1 MKHPISS
8 GVRPLS
14 LLLAAVLAACG
25 GSDGGGATDTGSSN
39 GGSGTGTVGSGNGGG
54 VATSR
59 YSAEIRRTEMG
70 VPHVKA
76 ATWSGAGYGYGY
88 AQAQDNLCTMADSF
102 LTYRG
107 ERSRY
112 FGGEAQAVY
121 DSTIARPRNIDSD
134 FFHRHVLAA
143 DVVDAMA
150 AAQPERLRQLVDG
163 FAAGYNRYVS
173 EARAGNGAHAAC
185 RSADWVQA
193 ISTQDIWRRMYAAN
207 LAGGYSN
214 FVAGIANATPP
225 VATTTP
231 ARTSGGTSAS
241 KTTDGATVAA
251 TFDPAATRAPHLEVG
266 GTRGVGS
273 NMYGFGSA
281 VTGEGSS
288 VLFGNP
294 HWYWK
299 GPDRFY
305 QAQLTIPGE
314 LDVSGASFLGVPVML
329 IGFNDSVAWSH
340 TVSTA
345 RRFGFFELKLVPGDP
360 TSYQRDGRNVRMTP
374 RAITVQVRDAAGT
387 TTAVTRT
394 LYASEHGPMIN
405 LALLNPAL
413 AWSGTTAFAIRD
425 INGANYRTF
434 RNWLRWNQAK
444 SLDEFI
450 AIQREESA
458 IPWVNTV
465 AVGRDRAQAWYAD
478 IGAVPNVSPEQ
489 VAGCTTAFGQAVAA
503 AIPDAPFFDGSR
515 SACDW
520 RTDADSAQT
529 GAIGPARMP
538 SLLRDDYVGN
548 MNDSH
553 WSTNVRAPLTGFP
566 PIFGPAG
573 TQALTL
579 RTRLGHQMAL
589 QRLAGTDGYPGNQ
602 AGSAVVR
609 QMVLDSRVF
618 SAERF
623 KTQALNLVC
632 TTPQIA
638 VAGAGSV
645 DVTAACTALRAWDDT
660 GSATAR
666 GSHLWDEFWRAIPLT
681 DAQLYAVPFDPANP
695 IDTPRDLR
703 ASAADALRQVFGTAV
718 AKSAAGGFAPDT
730 QRGDLLY
737 ATRGGG
743 RIPLFGGCGEIGYF
757 TVTCSDNPIERGG
770 YTMDG
775 LAEGN
780 SYMQVVSFPSN
791 TVQAHTFLT
800 FSLSD
805 DPASAHY
812 GDYTRAYGARQWV
825 RMPFTD
831 AEIAASPGYATVTV
845 RE

>member
-1 MKHPISS
+1 MRHPTSRGI
-8 GVRPLS
+8 RPLS
-14 LLLAAVLAACG
+14 LLLAALLAACG
-25 GSDGGGATDTGSSN
+25 GGGGDGGNATGAGNN
-39 GGSGTGTVGSGNGGG
+39 GGAAVGSGGG
-54 VATSR
+54 VVASR

-70 VPHVKA
+70 VPHIRST
-76 ATWSGAGYGYGY
+76 TWAGAGYGYGY

-112 FGGEAQAVY
+112 FGGEAQLAY

-134 FFHRHVLAA
+134 FFHRHVLTAE
-143 DVVDAMA
+143 VVDAMV
-150 AAQPERLRQLVDG
+150 AAQPERLRQLVEG

-193 ISTQDIWRRMYAAN
+193 IAPQDIWRRMVAAN

-225 VATTTP
+225 VATTP
-231 ARTSGGTSAS
+231 ARTSGGAPVSKSSA
-241 KTTDGATVAA
+241 DAAALAAFDAAATV
-251 TFDPAATRAPHLEVG
+251 PPRLEVG

-314 LDVSGASFLGVPVML
+314 LDVSGASFLGVPVVL

-345 RRFGFFELKLVPGDP
+345 RRFGFFQLQLVPGDP
-360 TSYQRDGRNVRMTP
+360 TSYLRDGRSVKMTARP
-374 RAITVQVRDAAGT
+374 ITVQVRDAAGNT
-387 TTAVTRT
+387 AAVTRT
-394 LYASEHGPMIN
+394 LYASEHGPMVD
-405 LALLNPAL
+405 LAGLNPAL
-413 AWSGTTAFAIRD
+413 AWNGTTAFAIRD
-425 INGANYRTF
+425 INAQNYRTF

-450 AIQREESA
+450 AIQREEAA

-465 AVGRDRAQAWYAD
+465 AVGRGSAQAWYAD
-478 IGAVPNVSPEQ
+478 MGAVPNVSPEQ
-489 VAGCTTAFGQAVAA
+489 VAGCTTAFGRAVAA
-503 AIPDAPFFDGSR
+503 AIPGAPFFDGSR
-515 SACDW
+515 GACDW
-520 RTDADSAQT
+520 RTDADSAQP
-529 GAIGPARMP
+529 GAIGPSRMP

-553 WSTNVRAPLTGFP
+553 WSTNVRAPLTGYP
-566 PIFGPAG
+566 AIFGPEG
-573 TQALTL
+573 TQSLSL

-602 AGSAVVR
+602 ATSAIVR
-609 QMVLDSRVF
+609 QMVLNGRVF

-623 KTQALNLVC
+623 KTQALAQVC
-632 TTPQIA
+632 ATPQIA
-638 VAGAGSV
+638 VVGVGPV
-645 DVTAACTALRAWDDT
+645 DVTAACAALRAWDDT
-660 GSATAR
+660 GNATAR
-666 GSHLWDEFWRAIPLT
+666 GSHLWDEFWRTIPLT
-681 DAQLYAVPFDPANP
+681 DAQRYAVPFDPADPLN
-695 IDTPRDLR
+695 TPRDLR
-703 ASAADALRQVFGTAV
+703 ADAGDALRQAFGGAV
-718 AKSAAGGFAPDT
+718 ARSAAGGFAPDAR
-730 QRGDLLY
+730 RGDLLY
-737 ATRGGG
+737 ATRGT
-743 RIPLFGGCGEIGYF
+743 RIPLYGGCGEVGYF

-770 YTMDG
+770 YNLDG
-775 LAEGN
+775 QPEGN

-812 GDYTRAYGARQWV
+812 GDYTRAYGAKQWV